1 MKKRVCRILSA
12 LLALSVCGVAAFA
25 EDANLAEG
33 KSYVVTGEAYDPTSA
48 LYCDSEA
55 GKLTDGVV
63 GSVAPWDA
71 TAPFLGISGKG
82 KDVPVEEHDGSA
94 TSVVIDLEASCE
106 VSGISVELFGG
117 GNGGI
122 HFPSSVKFYYSGD
135 NSSWTEAGS
144 GSALTATDPENN
156 QQSLY
161 ESSKFE
167 ADAPFSA
174 RYIKVEFVQTGRS
187 VFLSEI
193 EVYGA
198 AASGSDESSDETSD
212 EPSQAPSDDESSV
225 PSTGDAGIA
234 AFVAAAL
241 VSALGLAFAFGKRR
255 G

>member
-1 MKKRVCRILSA
+1 MINEKLVCLILSA

-82 KDVPVEEHDGSA
+82 KDVPVEEHDGSV

-144 GSALTATDPENN
+144 GSALTATDPETISRAFMKARN
-156 QQSLY
+156 SKLTLLFPPAISRW
-161 ESSKFE
+161 SSFRPAE
-167 ADAPFSA
+167 A
-174 RYIKVEFVQTGRS
+174 
-187 VFLSEI
+187 
-193 EVYGA
+193 
-198 AASGSDESSDETSD
+198 SSS
-212 EPSQAPSDDESSV
+212 P
-225 PSTGDAGIA
+225 
-234 AFVAAAL
+234 
-241 VSALGLAFAFGKRR
+241 K
-255 G
+255 